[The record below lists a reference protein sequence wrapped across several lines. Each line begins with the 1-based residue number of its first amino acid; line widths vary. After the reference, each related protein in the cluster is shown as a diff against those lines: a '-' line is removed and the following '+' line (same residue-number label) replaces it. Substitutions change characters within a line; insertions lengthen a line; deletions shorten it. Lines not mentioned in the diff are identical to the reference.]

1 MPVYSMTGYASASAG
16 TGPDTG
22 ENTESTAVR
31 AGTVT
36 VELRSVNSRFL
47 DLTLRLPDE
56 LRALEPGLR
65 EQLTQAFKRGKIELR
80 LAAGR
85 VVEIPEFQAEV
96 RERQRRGLAVAPVF
110 DLQRMPVERNL
121 AESDAP
127 RTAVTGVRCRFGRRH

>member
-80 LAAGR
+80 LHGERAD
-85 VVEIPEFQAEV
+85 AEV
-96 RERQRRGLAVAPVF
+96 RPPRPSSSSGLAGCS
-110 DLQRMPVERNL
+110 RRCW
-121 AESDAP
+121 
-127 RTAVTGVRCRFGRRH
+127 RRCRSPRR